1 MTKPTRMK
9 SSQQL
14 DLDSF
19 SRGLNPYF
27 PKTGCK
33 ATLFLT
39 KTRI

>member
-1 MTKPTRMK
+1 MK
-9 SSQQL
+9 SIQQL

-19 SRGLNPYF
+19 FPDLNPYF